1 MPQSARLSAGGG
13 GQCPNAF
20 VSNFVGASLSGGIR
34 APKQR
39 YFVQG
44 TGYPK
49 GLGAGKYPSLQEP
62 MCNVAIRI
70 TSTLALIKC

>member
-1 MPQSARLSAGGG
+1 MGSLGTTIFSLRGQKVLSAGVRLPKGT
-13 GQCPNAF
+13 N
-20 VSNFVGASLSGGIR
+20 SGGIR